1 MREPSP
7 FESLPPLI
15 ESALPQG
22 ERSPGLVLPAQGTT
36 RGCSPVDGADEI
48 EIIDNVD
55 DYADAAID
63 LGCGDDNPYQK

>member
-1 MREPSP
+1 MND
-7 FESLPPLI
+7 
-15 ESALPQG
+15 
-22 ERSPGLVLPAQGTT
+22 T
-36 RGCSPVDGADEI
+36 DDI